1 MKVSQLV
8 RASVLLDFYG
18 GVLTDNQRQI
28 ASSYLNFNA
37 SLAEIAEQT
46 NTTRQAVG
54 DCLRRTLKRL
64 EELET
69 KLHLYEKYENILKK
83 IPVIS
88 KKVVKEPKIQE
99 AIEREFI
106 QLLKTLEE

>member
-8 RASVLLDFYG
+8 RAGVLLDFYG

-28 ASSYLNFNA
+28 ASMYLNYNA

-46 NTTRQAVG
+46 STTRQAVG

-64 EELET
+64 EDLEQS
-69 KLHLYEKYENILKK
+69 LHLYEKYEQILGK
-83 IPVIS
+83 IE
-88 KKVVKEPKIQE
+88 VVARKIASDKDTQDK
-99 AIEREFI
+99 IEREFT
-106 QLLKTLEE
+106 QLFKTLED